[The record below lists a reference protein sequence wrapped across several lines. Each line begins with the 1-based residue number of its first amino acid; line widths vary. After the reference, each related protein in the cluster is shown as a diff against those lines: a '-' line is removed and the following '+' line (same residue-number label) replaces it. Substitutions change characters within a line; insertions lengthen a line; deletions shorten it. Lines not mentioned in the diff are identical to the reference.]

1 MHGTPLS
8 RHAGPIVLVA
18 GAFFV
23 ITQLARLSVA
33 NRGDL
38 RAQVTNPLFQ
48 VASVATVAAFAGL
61 LIALFAAY
69 ERQAREAGTFGLA
82 ALFAAI
88 VGTLTLGANVW
99 FEAFATPW
107 LVEVA
112 PQIVTAKPQGIWVI
126 GYVSSYILF
135 ALGWVMFGLASLR
148 ARVFPV
154 RISVALVV
162 GGLIGFLAALPPWG
176 VPLGLA
182 LMWLG
187 GWLIKTARAGAT
199 TPASAIAPSREPE
212 GGLAETAP

>member
-18 GAFFV
+18 GTYLV
-23 ITQLARLSVA
+23 ITHLVLLFVV
-33 NRGDL
+33 NRGDV
-38 RAQVTNPLFQ
+38 RSMVADPLYQ
-48 VASVATVAAFAGL
+48 VASVAYAAAFAGL

-69 ERQAREAGTFGLA
+69 ARQALEAGTFGLA

-88 VGTLTLGANVW
+88 VGTFTLGADMW

-107 LVEVA
+107 LAEVV
-112 PQIVTAKPQGIWVI
+112 PQILTAERKGIWVI
-126 GYVSSYILF
+126 GYFSSYVLF

-154 RISVALVV
+154 RISVALAVA
-162 GGLIGFLAALPPWG
+162 GFLGFLAAGPPWA

-187 GWLIKTARAGAT
+187 GWLIRTARTGAT
-199 TPASAIAPSREPE
+199 TPDSAIAIV
-212 GGLAETAP
+212 T

>member
-112 PQIVTAKPQGIWVI
+112 PQILTAEKKGIWVI
-126 GYVSSYILF
+126 GY
-135 ALGWVMFGLASLR
+135 
-148 ARVFPV
+148 FPPTFC
-154 RISVALVV
+154 S
-162 GGLIGFLAALPPWG
+162 P
-176 VPLGLA
+176 
-182 LMWLG
+182 
-187 GWLIKTARAGAT
+187 
-199 TPASAIAPSREPE
+199 
-212 GGLAETAP
+212 